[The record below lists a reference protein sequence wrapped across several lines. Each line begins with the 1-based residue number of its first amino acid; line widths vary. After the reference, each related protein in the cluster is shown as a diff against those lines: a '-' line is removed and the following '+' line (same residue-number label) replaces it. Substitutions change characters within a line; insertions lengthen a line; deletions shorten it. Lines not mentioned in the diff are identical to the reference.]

1 MAICCCGHRTQK
13 SRLCSILFSLTIV
26 VALHVFSF
34 VVLFYASYQLRHCYD
49 FGCMYPYMIRQIS
62 AVVIVACFVAEFIYL
77 LAFAFPNYF
86 CPVVPREE
94 PPIVL
99 PKSSD
104 EVRAIYRPMAAW
116 YRAPARDALR
126 KHYGEFPPTSEALLA
141 WKSFEAVTTAFLHDQ
156 ASRRLGV

>member
-1 MAICCCGHRTQK
+1 MAICCCGHRTPQ

-49 FGCMYPYMIRQIS
+49 FGCMYPYMLRQIS
-62 AVVIVACFVAEFIYL
+62 AVVIVACFVVEFIVL
-77 LAFAFPNYF
+77 LSIAFPNYL

-104 EVRAIYRPMAAW
+104 EVRAMYRPMAAW
-116 YRAPARDALR
+116 YQAPARDALR
-126 KHYGEFPPTSEALLA
+126 RHYGEFPPTSETLA
-141 WKSFEAVTTAFLHDQ
+141 SWRNFDAVTTAFLHDQ
-156 ASRRLGV
+156 AVRGLGV

>member
-13 SRLCSILFSLTIV
+13 SRLCSLLFTLAIV
-26 VALHVFSF
+26 VALHVFAF

-49 FGCMYPYMIRQIS
+49 FGCMYPYILRQIS
-62 AVVIVACFVAEFIYL
+62 AVVIVACFVVEFIYF
-77 LAFAFPNYF
+77 LAFAFPNNV
-86 CPVVPREE
+86 CPVVR
-94 PPIVL
+94 PPTL

-126 KHYGEFPPTSEALLA
+126 RKHGPMPPTSAALFA
-141 WKSFEAVTTAFLHDQ
+141 WASFDAVTTEFLVDQ
-156 ASRRLGV
+156 GAAARV